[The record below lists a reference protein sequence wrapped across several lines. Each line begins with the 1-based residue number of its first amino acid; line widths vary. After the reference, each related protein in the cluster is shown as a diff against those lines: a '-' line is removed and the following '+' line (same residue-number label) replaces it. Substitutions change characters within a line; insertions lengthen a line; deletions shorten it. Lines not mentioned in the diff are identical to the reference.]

1 METDLRAPHAFLPHA
16 CLCLAACDTPEPSSH
31 CTDLQQIPSLNKQG
45 KLHNNKDPFSSA
57 AYFQVIAGKVLTHRL
72 SETFA
77 VCRVMQICLNLCT
90 VLLNRRWN
98 CPWDGFDTDMWNTF
112 EIKKSKSSQQILA
125 LLSDLSPPHQP
136 QFLLCPRLQLSAHHP
151 PGPHFILLMFFLF
164 VFFFCFLLPLLS
176 ITCLILFSCVERGYK
191 TRMSR
196 MKPAALSQSLR
207 GMHFLSGRSFIR
219 NKPSTRMQEF

>member
-77 VCRVMQICLNLCT
+77 VCHVMQTCLNLCA
-90 VLLNRRWN
+90 LKQEMKLSMRW
-98 CPWDGFDTDMWNTF
+98 
-112 EIKKSKSSQQILA
+112 L
-125 LLSDLSPPHQP
+125 
-136 QFLLCPRLQLSAHHP
+136 
-151 PGPHFILLMFFLF
+151 
-164 VFFFCFLLPLLS
+164 
-176 ITCLILFSCVERGYK
+176 
-191 TRMSR
+191 
-196 MKPAALSQSLR
+196 
-207 GMHFLSGRSFIR
+207 
-219 NKPSTRMQEF
+219 